1 MTFSRGEAPARLTLL
16 SQTHSPY
23 ARKVLVMA
31 HEAGL
36 VDLLDVVHH
45 ETSPTSRNDAV
56 FARNPL
62 GKVPVLILEDGFAL
76 FDSVVIC
83 DHLDTLHD
91 GPKLIPAASRRRLE
105 TLRLQAVAQGI
116 CDAGIAVR
124 WDTVRRP
131 EAYRFK
137 PLADGQTEKL
147 VAAYDFIENEI
158 DLDGSKDQSPVDLG
172 QIALATALDW
182 IAFRNLPDFIAGRPR
197 LSAWYS
203 RFVRRASMM
212 ATAYDGETHD

>member
-1 MTFSRGEAPARLTLL
+1 MSTPLNAASDRLTLL
-16 SQTHSPY
+16 YQTHSPY

-36 VDLLDVVHH
+36 ANRLDVVHH
-45 ETSPTSRNDAV
+45 ETSPTNRNDAV
-56 FARNPL
+56 FAMNPL
-62 GKVPVLILEDGFAL
+62 GKVPVLILADGFAL

-83 DHLDTLHD
+83 DHLDTLHT
-91 GPKLIPAASRRRLE
+91 GPKLIPTDPRKRLE

-124 WDTVRRP
+124 WDTERRP

-147 VAAYDFIENEI
+147 TAAYDFIEREA
-158 DLDGSKDQSPVDLG
+158 DLDGPVDLG

-182 IAFRNLPDFIAGRPR
+182 IAFRNLPDFIVGRPR
-197 LSAWYS
+197 LTRWYTG
-203 RFVRRASMM
+203 FVRRPPMM
-212 ATAYDGETHD
+212 ATAYDGETQD

>member
-1 MTFSRGEAPARLTLL
+1 MTKTLAPAPDRLTLL
-16 SQTHSPY
+16 YQTHSPY

-36 VDLLDVVHH
+36 AGRLDVVHH
-45 ETSPTSRNDAV
+45 ETSPTNRNDAV
-56 FARNPL
+56 FAQNPL

-76 FDSVVIC
+76 FDSTVIC
-83 DHLDTLHD
+83 DHLDTLHA
-91 GPKLIPAASRRRLE
+91 GPKLIPTDTRKRLE
-105 TLRLQAVAQGI
+105 VLRLQAVAQGI

-124 WDTVRRP
+124 WDTERRP

-147 VAAYDFIENEI
+147 TAAYDFIEREA
-158 DLDGSKDQSPVDLG
+158 DLDGPLDLG

-182 IAFRNLPDFIAGRPR
+182 IAFRNLPDFIVGRPR
-197 LSAWYS
+197 LTAWYTS
-203 RFVRRASMM
+203 FVRRASMM
-212 ATAYDGETHD
+212 ATAYDGETQD